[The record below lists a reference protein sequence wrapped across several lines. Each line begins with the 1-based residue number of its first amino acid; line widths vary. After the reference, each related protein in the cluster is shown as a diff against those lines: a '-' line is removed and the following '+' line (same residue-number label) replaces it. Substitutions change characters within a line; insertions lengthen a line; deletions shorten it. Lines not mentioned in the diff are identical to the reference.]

1 MSATANQNKAS
12 ASGGSGSGG
21 SFLPELFRFG
31 LYKPAQGRIVR
42 QATFFSVALLACL
55 AIWELYA
62 SGWFNFLN
70 AAVAEGAVSGPNI
83 GKMLFAFVLA
93 GIGVWTAY
101 RLVNYPVFA
110 DFMIAVEAEMNKV
123 SWPTRD
129 QLYRA
134 SVVVIFVIF
143 AMAVLLFVFDIVWT
157 AVFEVIGIRY
167 SEADSWWAKL
177 RGFFGF

>member
-1 MSATANQNKAS
+1 MSATANQNKAA
-12 ASGGSGSGG
+12 ASSGG
-21 SFLPELFRFG
+21 SFFPELFRFG

-42 QATFFSVALLACL
+42 QATFFSVALLCCL
-55 AIWELYA
+55 AIWELHS

-70 AAVAEGAVSGPNI
+70 AAVGEDGVSGPQI
-83 GKMLFAFVLA
+83 GKMLFSFALA
-93 GIGVWTAY
+93 GIGIWSAY

-110 DFMIAVEAEMNKV
+110 DFLIAVEAEMNKV

-157 AVFEVIGIRY
+157 AVFEMIGIRY
-167 SEADSWWAKL
+167 SESDSWWSKL
-177 RGFFGF
+177 RGFLGF

>member
-1 MSATANQNKAS
+1 MSATVNQ
-12 ASGGSGSGG
+12 GGSNSGG
-21 SFLPELFRFG
+21 SFFPELFRFG

-42 QATFFSVALLACL
+42 QVTFFSVALLACL
-55 AIWELYA
+55 AIWELHS

-70 AAVAEGAVSGPNI
+70 AAAVEGEVAGPQI
-83 GKMLFAFVLA
+83 VKMLFSFALA
-93 GIGVWTAY
+93 GIGIWSAY

-110 DFMIAVEAEMNKV
+110 DFLIAVEAEMNKV

-143 AMAVLLFVFDIVWT
+143 AMAVLLFLFDILWT
-157 AVFEVIGIRY
+157 AVFEMIGIRY
-167 SEADSWWAKL
+167 SDSDSWWSKL
-177 RGFFGF
+177 RGFLGF

>member
-1 MSATANQNKAS
+1 MSATAKQDGAA
-12 ASGGSGSGG
+12 ASGGSGG

-31 LYKPAQGRIVR
+31 LYKSTQGRIVR
-42 QATFFSVALLACL
+42 QVTFFSVALLACL
-55 AIWELYA
+55 AIWELHA

-70 AAVAEGAVSGPNI
+70 AAVAEGEVAGPNI
-83 GKMLFAFVLA
+83 TKLLFSFVLA
-93 GIGVWTAY
+93 GIGIWTAY

-143 AMAVLLFVFDIVWT
+143 AMAVLLFLFDILWT
-157 AVFEVIGIRY
+157 AVFEMIGIRY
-167 SEADSWWAKL
+167 SESDSWWSKL
-177 RGFFGF
+177 KGFLGF

>member
-1 MSATANQNKAS
+1 MSATANQNKTA
-12 ASGGSGSGG
+12 ASGGSGGG
-21 SFLPELFRFG
+21 SFFPELFKFG

-70 AAVAEGAVSGPNI
+70 AAVADGEVAGPHI
-83 GKMLFAFVLA
+83 GKMLFSFVLA
-93 GIGVWTAY
+93 GIGIWTAY
-101 RLVNYPVFA
+101 RLVNFPVFA

-143 AMAVLLFVFDIVWT
+143 AMAVLLFVFDILWT

-167 SEADSWWAKL
+167 SESDSWWAKL

>member
-1 MSATANQNKAS
+1 MSATANQNKTA
-12 ASGGSGSGG
+12 ASGGSGGG
-21 SFLPELFRFG
+21 SFFPELFKFG

-55 AIWELYA
+55 AIAELYY

-70 AAVAEGAVSGPNI
+70 AAVADGEVAGPNI
-83 GKMLFAFVLA
+83 GKMLFSFVLA
-93 GIGVWTAY
+93 GIGIWTAY
-101 RLVNYPVFA
+101 RLVNYAVFA
-110 DFMIAVEAEMNKV
+110 DFLIAVEAEMNKV

-143 AMAVLLFVFDIVWT
+143 AMAVLLFLFDILWT

-167 SEADSWWAKL
+167 SESDSWWAKL

>member
-1 MSATANQNKAS
+1 MSATANQNKTA
-12 ASGGSGSGG
+12 AGSGGSGG

-42 QATFFSVALLACL
+42 QVTFFSVALLVCL
-55 AIWELYA
+55 AIWELYT

-70 AAVAEGAVSGPNI
+70 AAVADGEVAGPNV
-83 GKMLFAFVLA
+83 GKMLFSFLLA
-93 GIGVWTAY
+93 GIGIWTSY

-143 AMAVLLFVFDIVWT
+143 AMAVLLFVFDILWT
-157 AVFEVIGIRY
+157 AVFEMIGIRY
-167 SEADSWWAKL
+167 SEADSWWSKL
-177 RGFFGF
+177 RTFLGF

>member
-1 MSATANQNKAS
+1 MSATANQNKTA
-12 ASGGSGSGG
+12 ASGGSGGG
-21 SFLPELFRFG
+21 SFFPELFKFG

-55 AIWELYA
+55 AIAELYY

-70 AAVAEGAVSGPNI
+70 AAVADGEVAGPNI
-83 GKMLFAFVLA
+83 GKMLFSFVLA
-93 GIGVWTAY
+93 GIGIWTAY
-101 RLVNYPVFA
+101 RLVNYAVFA
-110 DFMIAVEAEMNKV
+110 DFLIAVEAEMNKV

-143 AMAVLLFVFDIVWT
+143 AMAVLLFVFDILWT

-167 SEADSWWAKL
+167 SESDSWWAKL

>member
-1 MSATANQNKAS
+1 MSATANQNKA
-12 ASGGSGSGG
+12 ATGSGG
-21 SFLPELFRFG
+21 GFLPELFRFG

-42 QATFFSVALLACL
+42 QVTFFSIALLVCL
-55 AIWELYA
+55 AIWELHA

-70 AAVAEGAVSGPNI
+70 AEVASGEVAGPNI
-83 GKMLFAFVLA
+83 IKMLFSFVLA
-93 GIGVWTAY
+93 GIGIWTAY

-143 AMAVLLFVFDIVWT
+143 AMAVLLFLFDILWT
-157 AVFEVIGIRY
+157 AVFEMIGIRY
-167 SEADSWWAKL
+167 SEADSWWSRVK
-177 RGFFGF
+177 GFLGF

>member
-12 ASGGSGSGG
+12 AGGGSGG
-21 SFLPELFRFG
+21 SFFPELFRFG

-42 QATFFSVALLACL
+42 QVTFFSVALLACL
-55 AIWELYA
+55 AIYELYA

-83 GKMLFAFVLA
+83 GKMLFSFVLA
-93 GIGVWTAY
+93 GIGIWTAY
-101 RLVNYPVFA
+101 RLVNYPLFA
-110 DFMIAVEAEMNKV
+110 DFLIAVEAEMNKV

-143 AMAVLLFVFDIVWT
+143 SMAVLLFLFDILWT
-157 AVFEVIGIRY
+157 AVFEIIGIRY

-177 RGFFGF
+177 RGFLGF

>member
-1 MSATANQNKAS
+1 MSATVNQ
-12 ASGGSGSGG
+12 GGNNSGG
-21 SFLPELFRFG
+21 SFFPELFRFG

-42 QATFFSVALLACL
+42 QVTFFSVALLACL
-55 AIWELYA
+55 AIWELHS

-70 AAVAEGAVSGPNI
+70 AAAVEGEVAGPQI
-83 GKMLFAFVLA
+83 VKMLFSFALA
-93 GIGVWTAY
+93 GICIWSAY

-110 DFMIAVEAEMNKV
+110 DFLIAVEAEMNKV

-143 AMAVLLFVFDIVWT
+143 AMAILLFLFDILWT
-157 AVFEVIGIRY
+157 AVFEMIGIRY
-167 SEADSWWAKL
+167 SDSDSWWSKL
-177 RGFFGF
+177 RGFLGF

>member
-1 MSATANQNKAS
+1 MSATANQNKAVT
-12 ASGGSGSGG
+12 GSGSGG

-55 AIWELYA
+55 AIWELYY

-70 AAVAEGAVSGPNI
+70 ASVAQGEVAGPNLA
-83 GKMLFAFVLA
+83 KMMFSFVLA
-93 GIGVWTAY
+93 GVGIWTAY
-101 RLVNYPVFA
+101 RLVNYPLFA
-110 DFMIAVEAEMNKV
+110 DFLISVEAEMNKV

-143 AMAVLLFVFDIVWT
+143 AMAVLLFLFDILWT

-167 SEADSWWAKL
+167 SDADSWWSKL
-177 RGFFGF
+177 RSFLGF

>member
-12 ASGGSGSGG
+12 ASGGSGG
-21 SFLPELFRFG
+21 SFFPELFRFG

-55 AIWELYA
+55 AIWELHS

-70 AAVAEGAVSGPNI
+70 AAVADGEVAGPNI
-83 GKMLFAFVLA
+83 AKMLFAFVLA
-93 GIGVWTAY
+93 GVGVWTAY
-101 RLVNYPVFA
+101 RLVNFPTFA
-110 DFMIAVEAEMNKV
+110 DFLIAVEAEMNKV

-143 AMAVLLFVFDIVWT
+143 AMAVLLFLFDILWT

-167 SEADSWWAKL
+167 SESDSWWAKL

>member
-1 MSATANQNKAS
+1 MSATAKQNTA
-12 ASGGSGSGG
+12 AGSGGSGG
-21 SFLPELFRFG
+21 SFFPELFRFG

-42 QATFFSVALLACL
+42 QVTFFSIALLVCL
-55 AIWELYA
+55 AIRELHV

-70 AAVAEGAVSGPNI
+70 AAVAEGEVAGPNI
-83 GKMLFAFVLA
+83 GKMLFSFVLA
-93 GIGVWTAY
+93 GFGIWTSY

-143 AMAVLLFVFDIVWT
+143 AMAVLLFVFDILWT
-157 AVFEVIGIRY
+157 AVFEMIGIRY

-177 RGFFGF
+177 RTFLGF